1 MKSKSG
7 LFLIEL
13 IISILFFSL
22 GSIVCIQMF
31 VASYVTAEDSAR
43 LTSAVV
49 AAQSAAEIY
58 KSGGSELLAQKTAAT
73 LEDGGY
79 HASFDES
86 GAFIPG
92 GRYDAVFVETKGD
105 DLYMLTIE
113 LYHEGERIYDLKTVR
128 FQKEGQLA

>member
-31 VASYVTAEDSAR
+31 VASYVIGEDSTR

-58 KSGGSELLAQKTAAT
+58 KNGGSELLAQKTAAT
-73 LEDGGY
+73 AQGGGY

-86 GAFIPG
+86 GSFLTG
-92 GRYDAVFVETKGD
+92 GIYDAVFVETWD
-105 DLYMLTIE
+105 DNLSMLTIE
-113 LYHEGERIYDLKTVR
+113 LYHEEEIIYELKTTR
-128 FQKEGQLA
+128 YAPTT